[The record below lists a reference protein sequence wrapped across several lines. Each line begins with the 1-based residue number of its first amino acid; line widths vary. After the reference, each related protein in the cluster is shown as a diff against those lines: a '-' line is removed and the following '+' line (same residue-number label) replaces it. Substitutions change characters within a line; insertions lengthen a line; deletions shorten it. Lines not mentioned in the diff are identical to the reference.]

1 MRYQTHAKTRRQGSE
16 EKAVK
21 RGRAELRVGEK
32 VGVSRED
39 TQGRHSLGQSPLP
52 TGRPGVPRHHSRY
65 SETNRRC
72 CAAASV
78 QGGDREGRPRR
89 SQEAAWTR
97 AALGLRVSRGSP
109 PASR

>member
-39 TQGRHSLGQSPLP
+39 TQGRHSLGQARCPLAGLGYPDITHGTVRP
-52 TGRPGVPRHHSRY
+52 TGDVVQLPECKEVTGKGGQGEARRQPG
-65 SETNRRC
+65 
-72 CAAASV
+72 
-78 QGGDREGRPRR
+78 
-89 SQEAAWTR
+89 
-97 AALGLRVSRGSP
+97 
-109 PASR
+109 